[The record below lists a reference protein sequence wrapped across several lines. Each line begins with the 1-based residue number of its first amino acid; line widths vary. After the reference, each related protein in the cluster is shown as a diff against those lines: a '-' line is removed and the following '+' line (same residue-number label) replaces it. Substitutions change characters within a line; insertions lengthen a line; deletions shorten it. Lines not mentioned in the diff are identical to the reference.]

1 MTKLSSIIFRRE
13 QLLFWQLAVNEND
26 LSVN

>member
-1 MTKLSSIIFRRE
+1 MTKFSSIIFKRE
-13 QLLFWQLAVNEND
+13 QLLFWQLAVNEDD